1 LNVELIRAICF
12 HLFILTFDSHDHCH
26 SPHFVNVRR
35 TTSETATV
43 FLQKVPL
50 PQHGQ
55 LVYNKEGHVQA
66 EMYERVRNSS
76 VRAISNPL
84 PPTGTSTGTSTGE
97 TKEEFCPSRYCHHHA
112 ECTSTFDLY
121 LTWFQRSPPTHSWHC
136 SPLAKYYD
144 PRPIPVVFVI
154 GLPECVRFE
163 KLVRG
168 VFKHIH
174 A

>member
-1 LNVELIRAICF
+1 MTTTI
-12 HLFILTFDSHDHCH
+12 H
-26 SPHFVNVRR
+26 SSHFVNVRR

-84 PPTGTSTGTSTGE
+84 PSTGTSTGTSTGE
-97 TKEEFCPSRYCHHHA
+97 TKEEFCPSRYYHHRA

-121 LTWFQRSPPTHSWHC
+121 LTWFQRSHPHPRC

-144 PRPIPVVFVI
+144 PRPIRVVFVI
-154 GLPECVRFE
+154 GLPGCVRFE

-168 VFKHIH
+168 VFNISTPSVYTSTWDSTHI
-174 A
+174 

>member
-1 LNVELIRAICF
+1 M
-12 HLFILTFDSHDHCH
+12 TFDSHDHCH
-26 SPHFVNVRR
+26 SSHFVNVRR
-35 TTSETATV
+35 TTSETAAV

-144 PRPIPVVFVI
+144 PRPIPKLCGHLLKATSGAV
-154 GLPECVRFE
+154 GVRPIPTWTPLRRFPWPT
-163 KLVRG
+163 LAG
-168 VFKHIH
+168 S
-174 A
+174 